1 MKSPSNDFPQN
12 YINLACDSA
21 GYYQIEI
28 APGGTDKWQKLSS
41 YSPSSSPKIYPT
53 RINGVTY
60 IGVTFE
66 IKPGTYRM
74 RGPKPFAGYIYGF
87 STFDSYGYPLSVA
100 VGNIQTSDKD
110 APEIDS
116 KQDCFG
122 NVTAVVSDLPNDPNI
137 RTNISTIEL
146 DPDSS
151 ATYNYVLKTEQFE
164 PGNTATVGY
173 TIRVVDQD
181 RDEFVSALADRGVG
195 SGVYYPTPIH
205 RLPSFSM
212 DLDLPV
218 TETAASQV
226 VSLPIY
232 PALTMGELETIVEAV
247 NAVAKAG
254 A

>member
-1 MKSPSNDFPQN
+1 MRLFDPARDDVAA
-12 YINLACDSA
+12 LAALHAAC
-21 GYYQIEI
+21 
-28 APGGTDKWQKLSS
+28 
-41 YSPSSSPKIYPT
+41 
-53 RINGVTY
+53 
-60 IGVTFE
+60 
-66 IKPGTYRM
+66 
-74 RGPKPFAGYIYGF
+74 FAKAWDG
-87 STFDSYGYPLSVA
+87 A
-100 VGNIQTSDKD
+100 VHVYHQ
-110 APEIDS
+110 
-116 KQDCFG
+116 
-122 NVTAVVSDLPNDPNI
+122 
-137 RTNISTIEL
+137 
-146 DPDSS
+146 
-151 ATYNYVLKTEQFE
+151 
-164 PGNTATVGY
+164 Y

-195 SGVYYPTPIH
+195 SGVYYPTPID